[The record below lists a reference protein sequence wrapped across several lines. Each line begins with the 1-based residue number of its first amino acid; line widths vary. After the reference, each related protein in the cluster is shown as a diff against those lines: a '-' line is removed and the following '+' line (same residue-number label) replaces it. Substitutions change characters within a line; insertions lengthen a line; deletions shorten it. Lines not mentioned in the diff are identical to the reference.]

1 MLKFLVIILLV
12 AIYVAISYWLISKE
26 GFDTAREYA
35 QYLIN
40 DADGYF
46 AYLIERYRNERG
58 EQWVRKFTVVYSIE
72 IVLLLPILSV
82 LFEIKYLFKK

>member
-46 AYLIERYRNERG
+46 AYLIEINRNKYG
-58 EQWVRKFTVVYSIE
+58 EQWMRKFTVVYSIE